1 MQSTKVP
8 EKVPRLESIG
18 SKWISFEEKFFPRA
32 YYSGEFQLDPVLF
45 SLLHLDETMELIELS
60 DHKQFLFDKNR
71 LRLKMREADRDLREK
86 YKSLSKRKD
95 FDPLKFIVQ
104 NDIPLDKISGVY
116 PMVFKNYR
124 LVSHSLRMAWA
135 FYLTL
140 KMKKMDSISYNQRFR
155 KGDIKST
162 SKNLFTTLFLHIWT
176 HLSQLENSEKKW
188 IKCLKN
194 SLCRHVSISMEQE
207 ELPEGDYFNM
217 VPLQLRSFFQNLE
230 KETKINFFFS
240 LLQSKSLCKEVP
252 EDFILDTLIAHQE
265 KLSQESEP
273 LTEDTKKVL
282 LQRGREFGKRVV
294 KYYRYSEGY
303 LPSNKATFAFPRNM
317 GGQKAD
323 LVHSDRLTNRR
334 QRPCDRI
341 EPLVIGLFGQ
351 PGQGKSSQINLI
363 LSKLQK
369 LFPECPRGK
378 LTYSRSCHT
387 EHWDGYC
394 NQPIV
399 ILDDIGQSKD
409 GKDIKEFQTLVS
421 CNPYI
426 PPMANLEDKGI
437 SFNSP
442 IIILTS
448 NLFYGLKLD
457 SHYTDASGIIDDASF
472 WRRIHIPLHVE
483 SGELHC
489 LREKPNWIRERNLL
503 TRPGLTR
510 KACDIRT
517 FDSHRFFQTETVFNQ
532 PEPNEMNYSQGIW
545 LPVNKSFLDDIVKTY
560 RYRERHH
567 DNIRRTWTQIVH
579 SRTENAV
586 DLISSEFY
594 KDQIAPFLPSSLGF
608 DGTPE
613 LVSELNAIE
622 FDAYP
627 PEGPLPVRVEPIVEP
642 LKVRTIT
649 AGIGDTFCLKP
660 LQRAMWHALGEEKQ
674 FCLTHGTN
682 NLEPAI
688 ARIWE
693 QGSSDDLVWIS
704 GDYTAA
710 TDSFPIEATKCLL
723 EGILESIEHEPT
735 KRWAMKEISPHL
747 LVYPERYNIEP
758 KLQKSGQ
765 LMGSLLSFPLLCLLN
780 DCTARSIGLKSEEYL
795 INGDDILMRT
805 KPDNYPKWKEKVRE
819 FGLSLSL
826 GKNYVHSEFGTVN
839 SQLVLRGEVLDS
851 GKQKVFDRRSHV
863 LGECLRDLEVMM
875 KHTAGTE
882 VQELFKTVNR
892 SKLSRTVRSIRVPV
906 SHGGL
911 AFSWGERSQISD
923 RDKRTELLVYLH
935 DLFNKIKP
943 EKDCLS
949 VPYLSLSQHRNE
961 TIKNQESSFN
971 EPVPVTEY
979 HEDFIGIPDLD
990 QVRKRIHTNS
1000 NLRTLF
1006 FGQEIENLPPLSFLR
1021 VLQIPFK
1028 DKKVKKEIQ
1037 TEIDRVFFQN
1047 FLNPNTDYTYELF
1060 HKTFL
1065 HAVRGVPGNATEIA
1079 TQYLT
1084 PIIDLQIRPDYL
1096 LQVSTSYKSKSFNSQ
1111 LFEKSIGKNLQPR
1124 QFNLPYIS
1132 DSPDFSKE
1140 VEESFDF
1147 LREQIIKDS
1156 EDLSN
1161 IDLQDIPGYPYFV
1174 HKGVPIIGNSWPK
1187 GKTGLEVAEA
1197 ISSFL

>member
-18 SKWISFEEKFFPRA
+18 VKWDSFEEKFFPRA
-32 YYSGEFQLDPVLF
+32 YYSGEFQLDPVLY

-60 DHKQFLFDKNR
+60 EHKQILFDKNR
-71 LRLKMREADRDLREK
+71 LRLKMREADRGLKEK
-86 YKSLSKRKD
+86 FKSVSKRKD
-95 FDPLKFIVQ
+95 FNPLRFVIE

-116 PMVFKNYR
+116 PMVFNNYR

-140 KMKKMDSISYNQRFR
+140 KMKKMERISYNQRFR
-155 KGDIKST
+155 KGDMKST
-162 SKNLFTTLFLHIWT
+162 PKNLFTTLFVHIWT

-194 SLCRHVSISMEQE
+194 SLCRHVSIAMDQE
-207 ELPEGDYFNM
+207 ELPEGDHFNM
-217 VPLQLRSFFQNLE
+217 VPIQLRNFFRGLE
-230 KETKINFFFS
+230 KRTRINFFFS

-252 EDFILDTLIAHQE
+252 EDFILDTLISHREQ
-265 KLSQESEP
+265 LSKESEP
-273 LTEDTKKVL
+273 LSEATRRVL
-282 LQRGREFGKRVV
+282 FNRGKEFGKRVV

-303 LPSNKATFAFPRNM
+303 LPSNKATFAFPRDM

-334 QRPCDRI
+334 QRPNDRM

-351 PGQGKSSQINLI
+351 PGQGKSTQINLI
-363 LSKLQK
+363 LSKLKK
-369 LFPECPRGK
+369 LFPECPRDK

-399 ILDDIGQSKD
+399 ILDDIGQSKE

-426 PPMANLEDKGI
+426 PPMASLEDKGI
-437 SFNSP
+437 SFDSP

-448 NLFYGLKLD
+448 NLFYGMRLNC
-457 SHYTDASGIIDDASF
+457 HYTCANGIIDDASF

-483 SGELHC
+483 LGELNC
-489 LREKPNWIRERNLL
+489 LREKPNWVRESNLI
-503 TRPGLTR
+503 TR
-510 KACDIRT
+510 KGIFRKVGQSRSL
-517 FDSHRFFQTETVFNQ
+517 DSHQFFQNRPVFNRPDETGQ
-532 PEPNEMNYSQGIW
+532 SFEQDLWITVNET
-545 LPVNKSFLDDIVKTY
+545 FLDDIVKTY

-567 DNIRRTWTQIVH
+567 DNIRRSWTQIVH
-579 SRTENAV
+579 SRTENPV

-594 KDQIAPFLPSSLGF
+594 KEQIEPYLPSSLGF
-608 DGTPE
+608 DGSPE
-613 LVSELNAIE
+613 LVSELNALE
-622 FDAYP
+622 FDAFP

-660 LQRAMWHALGEEKQ
+660 FQRAMWHALGEEEQ

-688 ARIWE
+688 SRIWE
-693 QGSSDDLVWIS
+693 QNPSNEVVWIS

-747 LVYPERYNIEP
+747 LVYPEKFGIEP
-758 KLQKSGQ
+758 VLQKSGQ

-780 DCTARSIGLKSEEYL
+780 DCTARSIGLSPKEYL

-805 KPDNYPKWKEKVRE
+805 KPSNYPIWKEKVRE

-826 GKNYVHSEFGTVN
+826 GKNYVHPEFGTIN
-839 SQLVLRGEVLDS
+839 SQLIFREEVLDA

-875 KHTAGTE
+875 KYTAGTE
-882 VQELFKTVNR
+882 VQELFKTINR

-911 AFSWGERSQISD
+911 AFSWGERINISD

-935 DLFNKIKP
+935 DLFCKISP
-943 EKDCLS
+943 EKDCIAI
-949 VPYLSLSQHRNE
+949 PYLSLSQYKNE
-961 TIKNQESSFN
+961 TIKNQENSFN

-979 HEDFIGIPDLD
+979 HEDFLGIPDLER
-990 QVRKRIHTNS
+990 VRKRIHTNS

-1006 FGQEIENLPPLSFLR
+1006 FGQEIEDLPSLSFLR

-1037 TEIDRVFFQN
+1037 MEVDRVFFQN

-1060 HKTFL
+1060 QKTFL
-1065 HAVRGVPGNATEIA
+1065 HAVRGVPNTATEVA
-1079 TQYLT
+1079 TQYLA
-1084 PIIDLQIRPDYL
+1084 PIIDLQVRPDYL
-1096 LQVSTSYKSKSFNSQ
+1096 LQVSTSYKSKSFDSQ
-1111 LFEKSIGKNLQPR
+1111 LFEKSIGKNLKPK

-1132 DSPDFSKE
+1132 DSPDFSRE

-1147 LREQIIKDS
+1147 LREQILKESDVL
-1156 EDLSN
+1156 DQ
-1161 IDLQDIPGYPYFV
+1161 IDLQDIPGYPHFV
-1174 HKGVPIIGNSWPK
+1174 HKGVPILGNSWPK
-1187 GKTGLEVAEA
+1187 GISGLEVAEA
-1197 ISSFL
+1197 VSSFL